1 LVEAR
6 LDRPQRAEDLPLVV
20 DLDGTLIRGDFLI
33 ESFFALLARHPVRA
47 LAALTALG
55 QGKGALKAKL
65 AEAVT
70 IDVGTLPLN
79 EDLVA
84 WLRQEKAH
92 GRRIYLASASDRKF
106 VDAMAAEIG
115 LFDGVFAS
123 DPTRN
128 LAGPAKAAALSDAFG
143 TGGFDYAGNSSADVP
158 VWQEAHEAILVGTT
172 AGFARDMQKRFPLTR
187 EFDRR
192 TMRVNDYG
200 RALRLHQW
208 VKNLLIFIPALAAH
222 QFHAHVA
229 VTLVL
234 AFLSFGLCAS
244 SAYLL
249 NDLLDL
255 SHDRGHPTKRQRP
268 FASGDIPL
276 LQGVLMVPVL
286 LIVGAALALALG
298 PKFFACVAVYY
309 ATTLLYSFWLKRKMS
324 IDVLTLAC
332 LYGLRVVAGG
342 VAVGVPLSTWLV
354 GFLFFL
360 FLSLAI
366 IKRCTELITS
376 IERGTGDPA
385 GRGYQV
391 RDLPVLEAMAAA
403 SGYVAVLVFALYI
416 ASPQVASLYRA
427 PDRLWLI
434 CIILIYWIS
443 RMLVMTRRGLMHDDP
458 IVFAA
463 KDRMSLAS
471 VALAVAILLSAS
483 V

>member
-1 LVEAR
+1 MVEAR
-6 LDRPQRAEDLPLVV
+6 LDSPQRAEDLPLVV
-20 DLDGTLIRGDFLI
+20 DLDGTLIRGDFVI
-33 ESFFALLARHPVRA
+33 ESFFALLARQPLRA

-55 QGKGALKAKL
+55 QGRAAVKAIL
-65 AEAVT
+65 AAAVT
-70 IDVGTLPLN
+70 IDVATLPLN

-84 WLRQEKAH
+84 WLRQEKAR

-128 LAGPAKAAALSDAFG
+128 LSGAAKAAALSAAFG
-143 TGGFDYAGNSSADVP
+143 TGGFDYAGNSSVDVP
-158 VWQEAHEAILVGTT
+158 VWQAAHEAILVGGT
-172 AGFARDMQKRFPLTR
+172 AGFVRDMRKQFRVAR
-187 EFDRR
+187 EFDGR
-192 TMRVNDYG
+192 TVRVKDYG

-208 VKNLLIFIPALAAH
+208 VKNLLIFIPVLAAH

-229 VTLVL
+229 FTLVL
-234 AFLSFGLCAS
+234 AFFSFSLCAS

-255 SHDRGHPTKRQRP
+255 AYDRGHPTKRQRP
-268 FASGDIPL
+268 FASGTIPL
-276 LQGVLMVPVL
+276 LQGVLLVPAL
-286 LIVGAALALALG
+286 LIVGGLLALAIG
-298 PKFFACVAVYY
+298 PKFFGCVALYY

-342 VAVGVPLSTWLV
+342 VAVGVPLTTWLV
-354 GFLFFL
+354 GFLLFL
-360 FLSLAI
+360 FLSLAMV
-366 IKRCTELITS
+366 KRCTELIAS
-376 IERGTGDPA
+376 IERGSGDPA

-403 SGYVAVLVFALYI
+403 SGYLAVLVFALYI

-463 KDRMSLAS
+463 KDRMSLVS

>member
-1 LVEAR
+1 LAEAA
-6 LDRPQRAEDLPLVV
+6 LDTQRRDEDLPLVV

-33 ESFFALLARHPVRA
+33 ESFFALLSKRP
-47 LAALTALG
+47 LTALS
-55 QGKGALKAKL
+55 KL
-65 AEAVT
+65 ATLRRGMAAFKAALAEVVAV
-70 IDVGTLPLN
+70 DPATLPLN
-79 EDLVA
+79 ENLVR
-84 WLRQEKAH
+84 WLKEEKAR
-92 GRRIYLASASDRKF
+92 GRPIFLASASDRKF
-106 VDAMAAEIG
+106 VDATAAQLG

-123 DPTRN
+123 DSVRN
-128 LAGPAKAAALSDAFG
+128 LSGSAKAAALEEAFG
-143 TGGFDYAGNSSADVP
+143 RGGFDYAGNSSADIP
-158 VWQEAHEAILVGTT
+158 VWQAAREAIVVGAR
-172 AGFARDMQKRFPLTR
+172 AGFVRDLRRRFRVAREIDGRSARF
-187 EFDRR
+187 E
-192 TMRVNDYG
+192 DYA

-222 QFHAHVA
+222 QFHAGTA
-229 VTLVL
+229 AILVL
-234 AFLSFGLCAS
+234 SFLSFSLCAS
-244 SAYLL
+244 SAYVL

-255 SHDRGHPTKRQRP
+255 PHDRLHPTKRLRP
-268 FASGDIPL
+268 FAAGTLPL
-276 LQGVLMVPVL
+276 SQGVAMVPALLVSSLAIAGAIGIKFLGCVL
-286 LIVGAALALALG
+286 L
-298 PKFFACVAVYY
+298 YY
-309 ATTLLYSFWLKRKMS
+309 ATTLIYSFWLKRKMS

-354 GFLFFL
+354 GFLLFL

-376 IERGTGDPA
+376 IERGAGDPA

-416 ASPQVASLYRA
+416 ASPQVADLYRA

-463 KDRMSLAS
+463 KDKMSLAS
-471 VALAVAILLSAS
+471 GALAFAILLSAS
-483 V
+483 L